1 VLWRHRREL
10 HGKHVRAGRVLPLM
24 IRPKSPAPTNHAAR
38 VEALLDK
45 LAHRVRTLRERKGL
59 TQEEFAR
66 RCGISVSF
74 ASLLERGRRSPSYET
89 LILLAEALEMPVADL
104 FRDIGGAPHEDPY
117 LGRLMDFARG
127 ARLTRPQVD
136 KLIQLAQLV
145 FDVQPDRKLPALR
158 PRGDVCSVER
168 CGRPVLAKGLC
179 ASHYHRQRRARA
191 KG

>member
-1 VLWRHRREL
+1 ML
-10 HGKHVRAGRVLPLM
+10 
-24 IRPKSPAPTNHAAR
+24 RPKVAPAAPPAPR

-45 LAHRVRTLRERKGL
+45 LAHRIRTLRERKGF
-59 TQEEFAR
+59 TQEQFAQ

-136 KLIQLAQLV
+136 KLIQLAQLI
-145 FDVQPDRKLPALR
+145 FEIPADRKLPALR
-158 PRGDVCSVER
+158 ARGEACSVER

-179 ASHYHRQRRARA
+179 ASHYHRQRRARV
-191 KG
+191 KD